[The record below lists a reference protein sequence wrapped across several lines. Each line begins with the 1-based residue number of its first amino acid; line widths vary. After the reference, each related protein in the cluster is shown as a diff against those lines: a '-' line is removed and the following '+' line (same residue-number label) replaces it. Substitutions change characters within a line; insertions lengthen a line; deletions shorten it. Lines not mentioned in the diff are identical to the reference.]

1 MTVVAFV
8 QWSRLNRALLIQRA
22 GESASAK
29 RTAALRCARE
39 SPPAERTAAA
49 SLLSCLRQNS
59 SCDERRYYKMLYAL
73 IVERYRAFCNE
84 ELLLLSGV
92 WSSVSTALRSELGD
106 AGATPSVFSGADAP
120 VPGAGREHGAHAA
133 ALRAIAPA
141 ASMPGRATPKT
152 ARASAPGVGLRV
164 HRSTGRARL
173 VEATAARCGKKRR
186 ITRER

>member
-1 MTVVAFV
+1 M
-8 QWSRLNRALLIQRA
+8 
-22 GESASAK
+22 G
-29 RTAALRCARE
+29 
-39 SPPAERTAAA
+39 TAAA
-49 SLLSCLRQNS
+49 NLLGCLRS
-59 SCDERRYYKMLYAL
+59 THAGEERRYYAMLYN
-73 IVERYRAFCNE
+73 IIGGEYRALCSE
-84 ELLLLSGV
+84 ETLLLGGV
-92 WSSVSTALRSELGD
+92 WSSVLIALQAELED
-106 AGATPSVFSGADAP
+106 ADAAPPATPGAGAP
-120 VPGAGREHGAHAA
+120 VPGAGRELGAHAA